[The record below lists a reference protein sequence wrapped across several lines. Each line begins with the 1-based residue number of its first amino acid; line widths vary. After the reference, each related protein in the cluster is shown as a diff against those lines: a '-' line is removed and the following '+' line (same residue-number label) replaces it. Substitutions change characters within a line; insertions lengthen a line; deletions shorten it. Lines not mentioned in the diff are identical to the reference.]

1 MAETRFDEASF
12 HDADPGCLPAA
23 KIIKDGASEEIRECF
38 ARRTNS
44 GLCCELTAM
53 PDTAGEE
60 GIVRKRRAFLGSCM
74 VATMLGLPGFALA
87 QQTYPTRPVRLIT
100 PYEPGGSSTIVSR
113 LVGAKLTDL
122 WGHSVI
128 IDNRPG
134 GNTTIGTLAGAR
146 ANPDGYTLT
155 FANTTFALNH
165 LLIRKLP
172 YDSLKDFAPV
182 ANIYNN
188 ETILAVHP
196 SVPGNNLKEL
206 VAYMKSRPGQL
217 NHGAS
222 GVGGLAEL
230 RSAMFRLLT
239 GTDFQNIAYK
249 GSGGVATALLGG
261 HVQLGMVPPITVAT
275 HINNGKLKGLA
286 VTGKQRLRALPQV
299 PTFAE
304 AELPDYN
311 VTSWNGLLMPA
322 ATPKAIINKVSAD
335 IAKVLALPDLQDKL
349 ASQGAEPAYANPE
362 EFTQIIKDDLVR
374 YAKVIKEANIPM
386 VD

>member
-1 MAETRFDEASF
+1 
-12 HDADPGCLPAA
+12 
-23 KIIKDGASEEIRECF
+23 
-38 ARRTNS
+38 
-44 GLCCELTAM
+44 M

-60 GIVRKRRAFLGSCM
+60 GIVRKGRAFLGSCM

-286 VTGKQRLRALPQV
+286 VTGKQRLRALLQV

-304 AELPDYN
+304 AGLPDYN

-322 ATPKAIINKVSAD
+322 ATPKAIVNKVSAD

-362 EFTQIIKDDLVR
+362 EFTQIIKDDVVR

>member
-1 MAETRFDEASF
+1 MGTILHGNDS
-12 HDADPGCLPAA
+12 
-23 KIIKDGASEEIRECF
+23 
-38 ARRTNS
+38 ARRRRTKILNAARSIARAATLAVLSALS
-44 GLCCELTAM
+44 G
-53 PDTAGEE
+53 
-60 GIVRKRRAFLGSCM
+60 S
-74 VATMLGLPGFALA
+74 ATA
-87 QQTYPTRPVRLIT
+87 QQAYPSRPVRLIT

-122 WGHSVI
+122 WGQSVV

-134 GNTTIGTLAGAR
+134 GNTIIGTQAGAR
-146 ANPDGYTLT
+146 ANPDGYTLL

-165 LLIRKLP
+165 LLMRKLP

-196 SVPGNNLKEL
+196 SVPASNLKEFI
-206 VAYMKSRPGQL
+206 AYAKSRRGEL

-230 RSAMFRLLT
+230 RSAMLKLRA
-239 GTDFQNIAYK
+239 GIDFQNISYK

-261 HVQLGMVPPITVAT
+261 HVQLGLVPPITVASY
-275 HINNGKLKGLA
+275 INSGKLKGLA
-286 VTGKQRLRALPQV
+286 VTGKERLRALPQV

-304 AELPDYN
+304 AGLPAYN

-322 ATPKAIINKVSAD
+322 ATPKQLVEKVSAD
-335 IAKVLALPDLQDKL
+335 IARVLAMPDIQEKL
-349 ASQGAEPAYANPE
+349 ASQGADPAHADPG
-362 EFTQIIKDDLVR
+362 EFTKIIRDDIVR